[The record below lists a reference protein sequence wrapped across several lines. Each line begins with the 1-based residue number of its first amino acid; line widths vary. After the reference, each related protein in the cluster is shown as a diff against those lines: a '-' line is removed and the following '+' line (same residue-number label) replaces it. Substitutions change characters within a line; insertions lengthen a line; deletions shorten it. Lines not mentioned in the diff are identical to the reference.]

1 MDMEVLTVEEA
12 AKILKLSPYTVR
24 ELLKKQKLPGIKI
37 GGGRQWRIRKA
48 DLEAYLHNAGPS

>member
-1 MDMEVLTVEEA
+1 MEVLTVEEA